1 MNVLHSRRGV
11 ASAAVA
17 PGIDVLDAP
26 KGSPVAPGRAGRKG
40 GARSSLLACVLIG
53 LAFAAAVCAL
63 ATLMRTIA
71 FAARTRRLTEEESGK
86 EGTCARLRPAPIG
99 VTPDILNVTKEEL
112 GAMTEW
118 EFGQRF
124 IKGQQPFVMRGALPR
139 DTELASDE
147 SLVRAFD
154 KTHAVLMVEDWTNH
168 TINGL
173 IDDENG
179 RKGTPFGASA
189 SDFVADAYDHPVYVI
204 TNYTIAETPPAGIEN
219 VDLPAIIVKV
229 IRQSWLAVITSIWWS
244 ASGAN
249 THWHMGTSAARAP
262 SARGGAR
269 RP

>member
-26 KGSPVAPGRAGRKG
+26 KGSPPVASGRAGKKA
-40 GARSSLLACVLIG
+40 GARSSLLACVLLG
-53 LAFAAAVCAL
+53 LMYAGAVCAL
-63 ATLMRTIA
+63 ATLMRTVA

-99 VTPDILNVTKEEL
+99 VTPEIPNVTEAEL
-112 GAMTEW
+112 AAMSEW

-139 DTELASDE
+139 DTALASDD
-147 SLVRAFD
+147 SLARAFGD
-154 KTHAVLMVEDWTNH
+154 AMLQVEDWTNH
-168 TINGL
+168 TINGR
-173 IDDENG
+173 IDDEDG
-179 RKGTPFGASA
+179 RKGELVFMHA
-189 SDFVADAYDHPVYVI
+189 SDFVHAGYEYPLYIV
-204 TNYTIAETPPAGIEN
+204 TNYTIAETPPAGLEN